1 MEQLVL
7 CVMGPT
13 ASGKTALALQLAQ
26 RFPFEI
32 VSVDSAQ
39 VYRGMDIGSAKPDAQ
54 TLRRFPHRL
63 LNIRDPAQSYSAGQ
77 FRHDALQEIAAIHA
91 AGRWPLLVGGT
102 MLYFRVLQQGI
113 APLPTAVA
121 HVRERL
127 TAQRAALGALAL
139 HQRLAQVDPVAAQ
152 RIHPHDQQRVQ
163 RALEVYELSG
173 QSLSALW
180 QSASPAALPFR
191 MVKLI
196 LAPQQRHN
204 LQQRIAQRFQQML
217 EQGLVAEV
225 AALRQRPD
233 LDAQQPALR
242 AVGYRQ
248 VWEYLAGNYDYP
260 TMRERAIVATRQLA
274 KRQMTW
280 LRSEADARWIDSD
293 DAQRLETALEAL
305 RHGGFF
311 ATNAAIGY

>member
-1 MEQLVL
+1 MLQRPVL
-7 CVMGPT
+7 FVMGPT

-39 VYRGMDIGSAKPDAQ
+39 VYRGMDIGTAKPDAQ

-63 LNIRDPAQSYSAGQ
+63 LNLLDPAQAYSAGQ
-77 FRHDALQEIAAIHA
+77 FRRDALQEIRTIYA

-102 MLYFRVLQQGI
+102 MLYVRALQHGL
-113 APLPTAVA
+113 APLPPAVA
-121 HVRERL
+121 SIRERL
-127 TAQRAALGALAL
+127 AAERAQLGARAL
-139 HQRLAQVDPVAAQ
+139 HQRLAQVDAQAAQ
-152 RIHPHDQQRVQ
+152 RIHPNDSQRIQ
-163 RALEVYELSG
+163 RALEVYALSG
-173 QSLSALW
+173 QSLSDVW
-180 QSASPAALPFR
+180 QSAAPAPLPFR
-191 MVKLI
+191 IVKLI
-196 LAPQQRHN
+196 LAPPQRHN

-225 AALRQRPD
+225 AALHARHD
-233 LDAQQPALR
+233 LDLDKPALR

-260 TMRERAIVATRQLA
+260 TMQERGIVATRQLA

-280 LRSEADARWIDSD
+280 LRSEADAMWIDSC
-293 DAQRLETALEAL
+293 AAHRLELALDGL
-305 RHGGFF
+305 RQAGFF
-311 ATNAAIGY
+311 ASAGD